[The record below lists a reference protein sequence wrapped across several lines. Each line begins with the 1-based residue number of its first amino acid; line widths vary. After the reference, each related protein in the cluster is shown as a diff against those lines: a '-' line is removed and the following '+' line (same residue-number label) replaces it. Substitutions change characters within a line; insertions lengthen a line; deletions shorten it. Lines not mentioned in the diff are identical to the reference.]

1 MLEFESQAWERGF
14 RRVAGVDEAGRG
26 PLAGPVVAAAVV
38 FDAAYLLREAGGI
51 LAGLTDSK
59 QLGEKE
65 RERFFDLFCSVREV
79 DASLGAADAFEIDR
93 HNILRATFL
102 AMRRAVAGLTPPP
115 DAILVDGPYDPGL
128 GVPVIPVVDGDARSL
143 TVAAASVMAKVVRD
157 RLMRGWDERFPGYG
171 LAGHKG
177 YGTRLH
183 TQALFERGVLPLHR
197 RSFRPVQDALRI
209 RSYLSRDGG
218 HSSASPNSRT

>member
-1 MLEFESQAWERGF
+1 LLEFETEAWKRGF

-26 PLAGPVVAAAVV
+26 PLAGPVVAAAVI
-38 FDAAYLLREAGGI
+38 FDVGFLQREAGGV
-51 LAGLTDSK
+51 LVGLTDSK
-59 QLGEKE
+59 QLGESE
-65 RERFFDLFCSVREV
+65 RERFFALFSSSAEV
-79 DASLGAADAFEIDR
+79 EVAVGAADAFEIDR
-93 HNILRATFL
+93 YNILQATFL

-128 GVPVIPVVDGDARSL
+128 GRPAIPVVDGDARSL
-143 TVAAASVMAKVVRD
+143 TVAAASVMAKVLRD
-157 RLMRGWDERFPGYG
+157 RLMRAWDGRFPGYG

-183 TQALFERGVLPLHR
+183 TQALLEKGVSPLHR

-209 RSYLSRDGG
+209 RAFLHR
-218 HSSASPNSRT
+218 ASNEKPPSQNSLT